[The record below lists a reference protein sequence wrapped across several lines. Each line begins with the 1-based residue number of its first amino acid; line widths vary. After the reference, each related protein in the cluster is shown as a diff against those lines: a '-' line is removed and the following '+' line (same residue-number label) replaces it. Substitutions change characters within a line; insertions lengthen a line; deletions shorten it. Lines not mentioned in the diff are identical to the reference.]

1 MKDNW
6 ILVCYDFDA
15 TDEGNIERALMR
27 NELTGKPFYAKMMTQ
42 SVYYL
47 PESMASLETVRRW
60 AKSKNANIVVF
71 GNIDANI
78 DDRRKL
84 AKGYVRFLKDL
95 VEETKEIAIRI
106 KDDLQEFEENI
117 DDPETTLRGW
127 HTKVSGITN
136 RYEELRKAINRV
148 GDKKDELHLEMMS
161 AYIEKLQIRYERVK
175 EMKASK

>member
-15 TDEGNIERALMR
+15 TDEGNIERTLMR

-47 PESMASLETVRRW
+47 PESMASLDNVRRW
-60 AKSKNANIVVF
+60 AKSKHANIVVF

-106 KDDLQEFEENI
+106 KDDLQDFEDNI
-117 DDPETTLRGW
+117 DDQKKTLRGW
-127 HTKVSGITN
+127 HSKVSGITN
-136 RYEELRKAINRV
+136 RY
-148 GDKKDELHLEMMS
+148 
-161 AYIEKLQIRYERVK
+161 
-175 EMKASK
+175 